1 MASLTKPPF
10 GGENHLLSQRCM
22 FSDYFW
28 LQNPRIPV
36 FLGGKTWV
44 KDVFVF
50 FKKTSKLKFGRFQI
64 GRYDTIKSEFLG
76 TWAFSKDF
84 GMRWVGLVFFCEKK
98 SVLWTAKSHG
108 KNPWKIPTFSTF
120 PLLPT
125 FHPTTW
131 QPHKIEIARP
141 SVHTLTPLL
150 SIASLLANHG
160 ALNQPKGT
168 YAAWKLKNHGPQDT
182 WWKKPWY
189 PKAPRVGLGTPS
201 KWPCGHGWKNPVN
214 WGWCFCRL
222 QSGMILLKWG
232 RIPKPKSLQQKN
244 SGSQVFGIFSR

>member
-84 GMRWVGLVFFCEKK
+84 GMRWVGLVFFLWKKKCVVNSEIPWKK
-98 SVLWTAKSHG
+98 SLENSHLFHLSALT
-108 KNPWKIPTFSTF
+108 NLSSNNLAAPQNRNRQAFST
-120 PLLPT
+120 
-125 FHPTTW
+125 
-131 QPHKIEIARP
+131 
-141 SVHTLTPLL
+141 
-150 SIASLLANHG
+150 
-160 ALNQPKGT
+160 
-168 YAAWKLKNHGPQDT
+168 
-182 WWKKPWY
+182 Y
-189 PKAPRVGLGTPS
+189 PDSPS
-201 KWPCGHGWKNPVN
+201 KHSQSFGES
-214 WGWCFCRL
+214 WGLEPTERDLCSL
-222 QSGMILLKWG
+222 EVE
-232 RIPKPKSLQQKN
+232 KSWAPGYVVKKTMV
-244 SGSQVFGIFSR
+244 S